1 MAITDDQ
8 LYSFL
13 LDNQYFPEEQLRMA
27 KGIAVQGKIRLY
39 EALLETDLISDDN
52 LGKIVAEYLK
62 IPFVSL
68 SQASISDSTL
78 KIIPESVARKHKVI
92 AFASSDQGIKLA
104 MSDPHQVSLV
114 RFISQKSHMPTL
126 VYYATEKDIGE
137 TLRLYKKQL
146 QLTFDELLKKQ
157 VEVAGKAASKD
168 APVAKVVDLLLEYAY
183 DNKASDIHIEPRK
196 NDSLTR
202 FRIDG
207 IMHDV
212 LVVPKDLHH
221 QIVTRIKVLAKLR
234 TDEHQAAQDG
244 KLQIQLEEEDLDVR
258 VSIIPIVEGEGIVLR
273 LLSSRSRQFSL
284 SDLGMNER
292 DLQKVQ
298 TAYRKPYGMLL
309 LTGPTGSGK
318 TTSIYAVLKI
328 LNTKEKNIDTI
339 EDPVEYEIEGI
350 NQIQVNTQT
359 NLTFADG
366 LRSILRQDPDI
377 VFVGEIRDV
386 ETASIAVNAA
396 MTGHLVLSTLHTND
410 AATTIPRLIDMDVE
424 PFLISSTVNVV
435 IGQRLVRKICSSCR
449 VSYTQTFDALE
460 KNFDQALLQKHFGE
474 AREVRMYKGKGCEV
488 CHLTGYSGRIG
499 IYEVLLVSP
508 EIQTLINKKAN
519 SDIIKEKAISEG
531 MTTMLD
537 DGLDKVQQ
545 GITTFEEILRVT
557 KE

>member
-27 KGIAVQGKIRLY
+27 KGVAVQGKISLY

-62 IPFVSL
+62 VPFVSL
-68 SQASISDSTL
+68 SQASISDSIL
-78 KIIPESVARKHKVI
+78 KIIPESVARKHRVI
-92 AFASSDQGIKLA
+92 AFASSDQGMKLA
-104 MSDPHQVSLV
+104 MSNPGQASLI
-114 RFISQKSHMPTL
+114 RFLSQKAHMPTF

-146 QLTFDELLKKQ
+146 QLTFDELLKQ
-157 VEVAGKAASKD
+157 EVEVAGKSASED
-168 APVAKVVDLLLEYAY
+168 DPVAKVVDLLLEYAY

-221 QIVTRIKVLAKLR
+221 QIVTRIKVLSKLR

-244 KLQIQLEEEDLDVR
+244 KLQIKLEEEDLDVR
-258 VSIIPIVEGEGIVLR
+258 VSIIPIVEGESIVLR

-284 SDLGMNER
+284 SDLGMNEH

-359 NLTFADG
+359 NLT
-366 LRSILRQDPDI
+366 
-377 VFVGEIRDV
+377 
-386 ETASIAVNAA
+386 
-396 MTGHLVLSTLHTND
+396 
-410 AATTIPRLIDMDVE
+410 
-424 PFLISSTVNVV
+424 
-435 IGQRLVRKICSSCR
+435 
-449 VSYTQTFDALE
+449 
-460 KNFDQALLQKHFGE
+460 
-474 AREVRMYKGKGCEV
+474 
-488 CHLTGYSGRIG
+488 
-499 IYEVLLVSP
+499 
-508 EIQTLINKKAN
+508 
-519 SDIIKEKAISEG
+519 
-531 MTTMLD
+531 
-537 DGLDKVQQ
+537 
-545 GITTFEEILRVT
+545 
-557 KE
+557 